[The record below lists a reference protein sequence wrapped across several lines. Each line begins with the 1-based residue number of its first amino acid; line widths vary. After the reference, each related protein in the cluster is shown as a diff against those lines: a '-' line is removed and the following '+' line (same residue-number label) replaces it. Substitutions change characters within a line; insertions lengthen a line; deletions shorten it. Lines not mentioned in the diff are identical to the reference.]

1 LFVRDGQRVEVAA
14 LGTAPQP
21 DAPDAMAQLDHRLGA
36 VVDRITESVQRCRSL
51 PKGYSPF
58 AQDPATRALPIDL
71 HQETGTR

>member
-1 LFVRDGQRVEVAA
+1 
-14 LGTAPQP
+14 
-21 DAPDAMAQLDHRLGA
+21 MAQLDHRLGA